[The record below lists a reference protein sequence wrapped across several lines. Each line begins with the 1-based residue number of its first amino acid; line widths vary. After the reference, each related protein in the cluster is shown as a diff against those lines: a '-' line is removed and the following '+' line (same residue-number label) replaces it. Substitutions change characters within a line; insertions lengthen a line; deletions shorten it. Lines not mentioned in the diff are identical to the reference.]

1 MVYESLY
8 TDAFNA
14 YVAIWLLFAVHGDQN
29 VDGRV
34 NDFKR
39 HITNYFLMT
48 D

>member
-1 MVYESLY
+1 M
-8 TDAFNA
+8 DALNA
-14 YVAIWLLFAVHGDQN
+14 YVAIWLLLALHSAQN

-39 HITNYFLMT
+39 HISNYFLMT